1 MTAIRRML
9 AAFSL
14 VCTLSAC
21 SPSPDEQREPPP
33 PVKGTAFGDTVATMD
48 KARAVEDTTMQ
59 HKEDVDRALQEAE
72 GH

>member
-14 VCTLSAC
+14 ACTLSAC

-33 PVKGTAFGDTVATMD
+33 VKDTAFDDMVGTMD
-48 KARAVEDTTMQ
+48 KARAVENTTMQ

-72 GH
+72 GAR